1 VCHYVTQKQALQ
13 MNVQNVLSSSPAS
26 QHEGT
31 TAQAQLLDPTQPN
44 PWVNPTHGQLVQ
56 FNPGIGSDFF
66 SVTES
71 LISGTLCLHLL
82 TSQVLLHSKYP

>member
-66 SVTES
+66 
-71 LISGTLCLHLL
+71 L
-82 TSQVLLHSKYP
+82 